1 MSAGLIGVPLGS
13 YLAQHFRPTVPKIDP
28 QICALG
34 LFISAPFV
42 YLAIV
47 VAPTHGTWC
56 YTFVFLAQVALNLTW
71 SIVADIL
78 LVRKTAKTKKK
89 QRANFEK
96 KIISIRKTKFFFSFV
111 FFFTESHLFLEL

>member
-1 MSAGLIGVPLGS
+1 MFNLTSNKQIFRVSYRFGIIAMSAGLIGVPLGS

-42 YLAIV
+42 YLAIL
-47 VAPTHGTWC
+47 VAPTHGNWC

-78 LVRKTAKTKKK
+78 LVREPKQQKKRAK
-89 QRANFEK
+89 
-96 KIISIRKTKFFFSFV
+96 I
-111 FFFTESHLFLEL
+111 

>member
-13 YLAQHFRPTVPKIDP
+13 YLAQRFRPTVPKIDP

-47 VAPTHGTWC
+47 VAPTHGNWC

-78 LVRKTAKTKKK
+78 LVRVQANKKTTRRFLMKKEKKNYFNKKK
-89 QRANFEK
+89 LNFP
-96 KIISIRKTKFFFSFV
+96 F
-111 FFFTESHLFLEL
+111 

>member
-1 MSAGLIGVPLGS
+1 MNFNLTFGKNYRVSYRFGIIAMSAGLIGVPLGS
-13 YLAQHFRPTVPKIDP
+13 YLAQRFRPTVPKIDP

-47 VAPTHGTWC
+47 VAPTNGNWC

-78 LVRKTAKTKKK
+78 LVREPEQ
-89 QRANFEK
+89 QRKSRQF
-96 KIISIRKTKFFFSFV
+96 
-111 FFFTESHLFLEL
+111 